1 MSNWCLLWA
10 ICQRILQH
18 DQLSF
23 LLKAFV
29 FIPSKTGLFSE
40 KHFKEV
46 VLPILTHFFLMF
58 LFDTPEY
65 IKNRMI
71 IAGGITFRYPL
82 QTSENLWNI
91 GKKWV
96 NILSLKLTLLHKFW
110 FELHYEIKGIWSI
123 LIAVT
128 SGLTYPLKFCM
139 SFLW

>member
-1 MSNWCLLWA
+1 
-10 ICQRILQH
+10 
-18 DQLSF
+18 
-23 LLKAFV
+23 
-29 FIPSKTGLFSE
+29 
-40 KHFKEV
+40 
-46 VLPILTHFFLMF
+46 MF

-96 NILSLKLTLLHKFW
+96 NIPSLKQSLLHKFW

-128 SGLTYPLKFCM
+128 LGLTYPLKFCM